1 MLISQVLVS
10 KGDDVATISRGASIA
25 EALGQLAF
33 RGVGALVVS
42 EDGRHADGIISERD
56 IVRALHLE
64 GPGVVEQP
72 VAEVMT
78 GFVRTCRPE
87 DHIEELMALMTE
99 LRVRH
104 LPVLVDGE
112 LAGIVSIGD
121 VVKARIDELERDR
134 FELVEYIQAR

>member
-1 MLISQVLVS
+1 MRISKVLAA
-10 KGDDVATISRGASIA
+10 KGDDVATISSSASVA

-42 EDGRHADGIISERD
+42 EDGRHPDGMISERD
-56 IVRALHLE
+56 IVRALHVV
-64 GPGVVEQP
+64 GPKVDELP
-72 VAEVMT
+72 VSAVMT
-78 GFVRTCRPE
+78 ELVRTCSME
-87 DHIEELMALMTE
+87 DNIDSLMAMMTD

-121 VVKARIDELERDR
+121 VVKSRIDELEKVRE
-134 FELVEYIQAR
+134 ELVEYIGAR